1 MVTKVVIYSA
11 THESVT
17 VPVSRDRKIL
27 TVLRTNQIAGFVP
40 LPSEKKI
47 TRTDILL
54 LQPM

>member
-17 VPVSRDRKIL
+17 VPVSRDRKLL

-40 LPSEKKI
+40 APSEKKI
-47 TRTDILL
+47 TTDILL

>member
-40 LPSEKKI
+40 APSEKKI
-47 TRTDILL
+47 TTDILL
-54 LQPM
+54 LQSM